1 MKTHQAIASKDQASI
16 KETIGWIHFE
26 FTTRHDVSVAF
37 KGLNGIGLDWCGIY
51 KILYIFIL
59 NYESIFFSPK
69 NHWVFQQISCL
80 YAWEHSW
87 VLCENFTFETLK
99 ISHTAVN
106 HVWTTSCRCV
116 KLNFS
121 HYFDPMERKQNN
133 QYRCFPKHMNIQII
147 QTSNNYTATV
157 WNIFASCTI
166 WFLVKT

>member
-1 MKTHQAIASKDQASI
+1 MDPF
-16 KETIGWIHFE
+16 WIHNQ
-26 FTTRHDVSVAF
+26 TRCFSCIQRTQWDW
-37 KGLNGIGLDWCGIY
+37 IGLVWHLQNTLH
-51 KILYIFIL
+51 LYIKLWIH
-59 NYESIFFSPK
+59 FFSPK

-87 VLCENFTFETLK
+87 VICENFTFETLK